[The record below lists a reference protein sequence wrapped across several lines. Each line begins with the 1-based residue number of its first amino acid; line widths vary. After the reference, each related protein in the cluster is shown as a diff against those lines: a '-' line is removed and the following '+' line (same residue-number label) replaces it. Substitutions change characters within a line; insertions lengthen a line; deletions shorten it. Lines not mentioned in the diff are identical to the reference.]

1 MSEKNTRE
9 IPVFFLR
16 DKVFQAFGND
26 LDIGAILIDLQKTFS
41 RIDHNIHL
49 IKSSLVGFV
58 NHTLDGFNFTLKMF
72 VKCGNLI
79 LDFSSISGKL
89 LQNGLYE
96 IKANFHVFITC
107 V

>member
-9 IPVFFLR
+9 IPVFFLK
-16 DKVFQAFGND
+16 DKVLQVFGND

-58 NHTLDGFNFTLKMF
+58 FTLDGFNFTLKMF

-79 LDFSSISGKL
+79 LDFSSISGKMP
-89 LQNGLYE
+89 QNGLYE